1 MLPGQGACSE
11 RSPTRTLT
19 GVHSAM
25 VTLEKYYNNKIMSM
39 DLKNFHAPKY
49 ERIRCYVTVT
59 PSTHGGPLFD
69 NNLLFDERVF
79 I

>member
-11 RSPTRTLT
+11 RGLTRTLT

-49 ERIRCYVTVT
+49 ERMRCYVTVA
-59 PSTHGGPLFD
+59 PWVFD
-69 NNLLFDERVF
+69 KNLLFDERVF